1 MRYPLVALTFAAMA
15 THAFA
20 EEAYTAKSLFFSAND
35 SVVAIGTSN
44 PADNAAAQAVASGDA
59 PVTAASGSAPTV
71 LKVAQKKK
79 RPSSQLGASYFVRLK
94 NPDGTTQDVLTRRVF
109 HSGEK
114 FQLGVKVNRPS
125 YVYIL
130 NEAPDGKVT
139 QIYPQ
144 PSQDNFVD
152 AMGVVFF
159 PAKGAFQ
166 FDDKPG
172 MEKLMVYLSPE
183 RAHDDVTRRVRTV
196 APDLVTS
203 PMLKTAD
210 AGACPA
216 GAGMTTTAASP
227 APAQPAN
234 TPSLDP
240 AAAMGTT
247 QTASTS
253 SSAAPDT
260 ASMQLASASSDFT
273 SKGINFA
280 PDAPSGCA
288 PQIAQADSG
297 AYTSKDIVFA
307 DDQSPAPGQQVASY
321 VVKHTTRTD
330 SALFLKI
337 NLAHQ

>member
-1 MRYPLVALTFAAMA
+1 MRYPLIALTFAAMA

-35 SVVAIGTSN
+35 SVVAVGTSKPN
-44 PADNAAAQAVASGDA
+44 DNAPAQAVASADA
-59 PVTAASGSAPTV
+59 PVTVASGSAPAV

-130 NEAPDGKVT
+130 NEAPDGTVT

-183 RAHDDVTRRVRTV
+183 RAHDDVTRRVRTI
-196 APDLVTS
+196 APDLVTG

-210 AGACPA
+210 SGACPV
-216 GAGMTTTAASP
+216 GAGTTATAASI
-227 APAQPAN
+227 APAQPTYVPNPDTA
-234 TPSLDP
+234 TV
-240 AAAMGTT
+240 AT
-247 QTASTS
+247 QTASAGP
-253 SSAAPDT
+253 SAAPD
-260 ASMQLASASSDFT
+260 AAPMQLASASTDFT
-273 SKGINFA
+273 SKGISFA
-280 PDAPSGCA
+280 PGASSGCA

-297 AYTSKDIVFA
+297 AYTSKGIVFA
-307 DDQSPAPGQQVASY
+307 DDQSPATGQQVASY
-321 VVKHTTRTD
+321 VVKRTTKAD
-330 SALFLKI
+330 QALFLKI